1 MLCIGLIKEIVDGGG
16 RITIIPPTLILAS
29 RVDLN
34 VKLLLT
40 LINNKWP
47 PGDDPSGLRFVA

>member
-34 VKLLLT
+34 AKLLLT
-40 LINNKWP
+40 LQCKKAPDLKIE
-47 PGDDPSGLRFVA
+47 GFRIL